1 MEGEHPVLVL
11 VEQHE
16 HLLEVRHQLLREVP
30 ILLETFI
37 IATFLT
43 QRRRHY
49 QVDVDDELVLVPHHA
64 LLALHLPHPHRVD
77 PRPRGAGRPSA
88 PGALLQSVLVSRSE
102 WYPHDHFMSLQ
113 NIALC

>member
-30 ILLETFI
+30 ILLKTFI

-49 QVDVDDELVLVPHHA
+49 QVDVDDELVLVSHHA
-64 LLALHLPHPHRVD
+64 LLALHLPYPHRVH
-77 PRPRGAGRPSA
+77 PRPRRAGRPSA
-88 PGALLQSVLVSRSE
+88 PGALLQSVLVSRNE